1 MDLQREG
8 TVRERVDMK
17 HELFFV
23 PLGIFFGRFAVDM
36 GPESEATF
44 VEQVPSPVERPFPD
58 FYVQRAL
65 PQKPFVPQ
73 EKSKVRSFDST

>member
-8 TVRERVDMK
+8 TVRERVDVN
-17 HELFFV
+17 HELFFI
-23 PLGIFFGRFAVDM
+23 PLGILFCRVAMDM

-44 VEQVPSPVERPFPD
+44 VEKMSAPVKRPILD
-58 FYVQRAL
+58 FCVEPPL

-73 EKSKVRSFDST
+73 EQGSIP